1 MNNSDSRQS
10 SAHLAVSTEFH
21 SKQTIAV
28 WVNQA
33 RLSLWAS
40 MAVCITMPFMCNS
53 YLALSKVDLGR
64 GVGQAHNC

>member
-1 MNNSDSRQS
+1 MVLCAVRNFQQVYIPKETCFMNNSDSRQS

-33 RLSLWAS
+33 HLTMGLYGSLYHHA
-40 MAVCITMPFMCNS
+40 AYV
-53 YLALSKVDLGR
+53 
-64 GVGQAHNC
+64 